1 MMVKKKI
8 FGSNA
13 DKEKNYI
20 ETAENKDNTTNDSG
34 ENETAEELTG
44 EDVSE
49 SLTSET
55 ETGKEPLSDKK
66 ILDEKVLLEKLA
78 EMQDKYLRL
87 SAEFDN
93 YRKRTL
99 KEKMDISKYAGEELL
114 KDILPVMDDFERA
127 LKHMEST
134 ANCEGMK
141 EGIDLIYVK
150 LSDFLTRNGVR
161 EIESLN
167 SNLNVDLH
175 DAAAKVPVT
184 EEDKKGKI
192 VEVILK
198 GYYLKDKVLRH
209 SKVVIGE

>member
-8 FGSNA
+8 FGTDA
-13 DKEKNYI
+13 DKGKNA
-20 ETAENKDNTTNDSG
+20 AEPTEHKDNTTNNS
-34 ENETAEELTG
+34 ENNENIEELSQG
-44 EDVSE
+44 EE
-49 SLTSET
+49 LEETPSET
-55 ETGKEPLSDKK
+55 ETDKEPVSDKK
-66 ILDEKVLLEKLA
+66 IHEEKVLLEKLA

-99 KEKMDISKYAGEELL
+99 KEKMEISKYAGEELL
-114 KDILPVMDDFERA
+114 MDILPVMDDFERA
-127 LKHMEST
+127 LKHMETSG
-134 ANCEGMK
+134 NCEGMK
-141 EGIDLIYVK
+141 EGIDLIYIK
-150 LSDFLTRNGVR
+150 LSDFLKRNGVK

-167 SNLNVDLH
+167 RNFNVDLH
-175 DAAAKVPVT
+175 DAAAKITVV

>member
-1 MMVKKKI
+1 MVKKKTSETEDNI
-8 FGSNA
+8 
-13 DKEKNYI
+13 EKTNT
-20 ETAENKDNTTNDSG
+20 ETTDNKDNTGKTTTDK
-34 ENETAEELTG
+34 ENHEELPGDNLAEEG
-44 EDVSE
+44 P
-49 SLTSET
+49 SET
-55 ETGKEPLSDKK
+55 EEGKDQPADKK
-66 ILDEKVLLEKLA
+66 IPEEKLLVEKLA

-99 KEKMDISKYAGEELL
+99 KEKMDISKYAEEDILL
-114 KDILPVMDDFERA
+114 GILPVMDDFERA
-127 LKHMEST
+127 LKHIETSE
-134 ANCEGMK
+134 NCTGVK
-141 EGIDLIYVK
+141 EGIDLIYAK
-150 LSDFLTRNGVR
+150 LSDFLKQHGVM

-167 SNLNVDLH
+167 NSLNVDLH
-175 DAAAKVPVT
+175 DAVAKIPVA

>member
-1 MMVKKKI
+1 MVKKKLSETEK
-8 FGSNA
+8 G
-13 DKEKNYI
+13 KEKNKI
-20 ETAENKDNTTNDSG
+20 ENTENKDNKVDLSVDTEVNSGMDEETKTDEKRVDTESG
-34 ENETAEELTG
+34 EGA
-44 EDVSE
+44 
-49 SLTSET
+49 
-55 ETGKEPLSDKK
+55 LSDKK
-66 ILDEKVLLEKLA
+66 IPVEAQLIEKLA

-99 KEKMDISKYAGEELL
+99 KEKIEMSKYAGEDLL
-114 KDILPVMDDFERA
+114 KDILTFMDDFERA
-127 LKHMEST
+127 LKHIEISENCT
-134 ANCEGMK
+134 AIK

-150 LSDFLTRNGVR
+150 MSDFLKQHGVK

-167 SNLNVDLH
+167 TNFDVDLH
-175 DAAAKVPVT
+175 DAVAKIPVE

-192 VEVILK
+192 VEVISK

>member
-1 MMVKKKI
+1 MVKKKI
-8 FGSNA
+8 FGKDSE
-13 DKEKNYI
+13 KETS
-20 ETAENKDNTTNDSG
+20 ETETTENKDNTSSKP
-34 ENETAEELTG
+34 EKNESPEELSRDEG
-44 EDVSE
+44 SEEKPSE
-49 SLTSET
+49 SESD
-55 ETGKEPLSDKK
+55 KEPVSDKVIPEDK
-66 ILDEKVLLEKLA
+66 LLLEKLA

-99 KEKMDISKYAGEELL
+99 KEKIEISKYAGEELL
-114 KDILPVMDDFERA
+114 QDILPVMDDFERA
-127 LKHMEST
+127 LKHMETSD
-134 ANCEGMK
+134 NCSGIR

-150 LSDFLTRNGVR
+150 LSDFLKRNGVK

-167 SNLNVDLH
+167 STFNVDLH
-175 DAAAKVPVT
+175 DAAAKVPVA
-184 EEDKKGKI
+184 EEEKKGKI

>member
-1 MMVKKKI
+1 MMVKKKF
-8 FGSNA
+8 FGKDA
-13 DKEKNYI
+13 GKEI
-20 ETAENKDNTTNDSG
+20 SETETTENKDNTVDKSENSEKPEEPSG
-34 ENETAEELTG
+34 NEGL
-44 EDVSE
+44 EDNAPE
-49 SLTSET
+49 PET
-55 ETGKEPLSDKK
+55 EEEQVPDKK
-66 ILDEKVLLEKLA
+66 MQEEKNLLEKLA

-127 LKHMEST
+127 LRHIETSG
-134 ANCEGMK
+134 NSEGIK

-150 LSDFLTRNGVR
+150 LSDFLKRNGVW

-167 SNLNVDLH
+167 SDFNVDLH
-175 DAAAKVPVT
+175 DATAKIPVA

-192 VEVILK
+192 VEVLSK

>member
-1 MMVKKKI
+1 MMVKKKF

-13 DKEKNYI
+13 DREKNYI
-20 ETAENKDNTTNDSG
+20 ETAANKDNTTNDSG
-34 ENETAEELTG
+34 EKETTEELTVV
-44 EDVSE
+44 EESE
-49 SLTSET
+49 SIPSET
-55 ETGKEPLSDKK
+55 ETGKEPVSDKK
-66 ILDEKVLLEKLA
+66 IHEETVLLEKLA

-127 LKHMEST
+127 LKHMESS
-134 ANCEGMK
+134 ANYEGMK

-150 LSDFLTRNGVR
+150 LSDFLKRFGVR

-167 SNLNVDLH
+167 SNFNVDLH
-175 DAAAKVPVT
+175 DAAAKVPVS

-209 SKVVIGE
+209 SQVVIGE